1 MACDFRLTNPVTMKR
16 EPDFAY
22 KLIRA
27 SRPRFSA
34 LVGFTGIAFLHGK
47 PTGVWISEQIDKLDA
62 RARLEDLLDALAQA
76 GSMLPRA
83 GGATDRRLT
92 FMIGAMV
99 GTQSQVS
106 LVSNFEELVNGRVV
120 RDAAARDVM
129 TISGFKPKG
138 EQYLATGAANMVKTK
153 DYQQLLL
160 SLRSGAEDERI
171 FEQLKNLNVD
181 ISARARAA
189 GQDTI
194 SPGCYVGSLH
204 ATGKGATR
212 PFLTDEEQGDFIPPE
227 SEAVFKKLLE
237 SHFSRKI
244 DAFGRPMPIRMV
256 QSASA
261 TGGGSIESLNEQLKL
276 RPNDPEVWNNKG
288 SAHVSQRQWDEAIGA
303 FEKAIALNPSYA
315 TALANLAKVAWLH
328 EKNFTEADRLYTEA
342 VTAAGQ
348 SVESWILSDFATFC
362 HEALGDDSRAADL
375 HSRAAQDENYP
386 LAAARQAYFI
396 LDSQHDLDRADALI
410 MHAMGK
416 APNDANI
423 LCFAGLIDLRGHTN
437 IDAACEKFHKACS
450 LDPRNTLALRL
461 AADTSL
467 QLADSASAAYYYRK
481 LIKRIGYDVEVDG
494 NYGLALLLERKL
506 EGALKHLSKAAR
518 SAPDNLSIRVN
529 YVAALWANRR
539 NSDAVAVVQTLT
551 QPDSPPRIELE
562 ANALYYVADPRSR
575 DKTAVRMKQLITEGI
590 QADGLAVRAMVST
603 RPHKD
608 REAAAEIAKIIEG
621 KAATPAD
628 W

>member
-1 MACDFRLTNPVTMKR
+1 MKR

-22 KLIRA
+22 KLIRT
-27 SRPRFSA
+27 SRPHFSA
-34 LVGFTGIAFLHGK
+34 LVGFTGIAFLRGK

-62 RARLEDLLDALAQA
+62 RARLEDFLDVLAQA
-76 GSMLPRA
+76 ESMLPRT

-106 LVSNFEELVNGRVV
+106 LVSNFEELVNGRIV
-120 RDAAARDVM
+120 RDTAARDVM

-138 EQYLATGAANMVKTK
+138 EQYFATGAANIVKTK
-153 DYQQLLL
+153 DYEQLLL

-204 ATGKGATR
+204 ATGKGAMR

-227 SEAVFKKLLE
+227 SEALLKKLLE
-237 SHFSRKI
+237 SQFSRKI

-261 TGGGSIESLNEQLKL
+261 TSGGSIESLNEQLKL

-288 SAHVSQRQWDEAIGA
+288 SAHVSQRQWDEAIRA
-303 FEKAIALNPSYA
+303 FEKAIALNPSYT
-315 TALANLAKVAWLH
+315 TALANLAKVTWLH
-328 EKNFTEADRLYTEA
+328 EKNFAEANRLYTEA

-396 LDSQHDLDRADALI
+396 LDSQHDLGGDSQEDLDRADALI
-410 MHAMGK
+410 TYAMGK

-423 LCFAGLIDLRGHTN
+423 LCLAGLIDLRGHAN
-437 IDAACEKFHKACS
+437 VDAACEKFHKACC

-481 LIKRIGYDVEVDG
+481 LIKRIDYDVEVDG
-494 NYGLALLLERKL
+494 NYGLSLLHESKL

-518 SAPDNLSIRVN
+518 S
-529 YVAALWANRR
+529 
-539 NSDAVAVVQTLT
+539 
-551 QPDSPPRIELE
+551 
-562 ANALYYVADPRSR
+562 
-575 DKTAVRMKQLITEGI
+575 
-590 QADGLAVRAMVST
+590 
-603 RPHKD
+603 
-608 REAAAEIAKIIEG
+608 
-621 KAATPAD
+621 
-628 W
+628 